1 MATKY
6 KAMTEADIEAM
17 VETKFNERFKAVYK
31 ASGANPGTAP
41 TGPNGLFNTP
51 GLDPAISTTYVPPLG
66 VEDYLEKAGHVRTS
80 QYTNP
85 VFGIITGQT
94 GSTGSEPTAPCDENV
109 PVAGSLRLTQQVWP
123 FGEMTMKSQVIRMD
137 NMGELINRGSPVDLN
152 LLNNPFNTEVST
164 QLSNQTPDSM
174 FRSTVA
180 KLTTELANDFK
191 RRYSS
196 MIWTGNPTNTAS
208 SSGGYIE
215 YNGLNKIVNTG
226 YQDAISGTASPAAD
240 SLVLSFANG
249 IVQND
254 ALHIV
259 RLFVEATRDRRALAE
274 MVQFGPVVH
283 AWVMRRQLFLAL
295 TEVWP
300 CAYYTYRCYVQ
311 SPTGNATA
319 FMDAGTQVAMRD
331 AMRAGQYLLIDGTQV
346 PVIIDN
352 TMEELNVGAGN
363 FQSSAYLV
371 PLAAPGQFS
380 ETNGMLSYME
390 YFDYRGPYGMQ
401 SALGTMAPDQIYK
414 VSGDGRFVM
423 MLLSPQSFCR
433 QILMRTRK
441 RLIMRTPFLAGRI
454 DNIRYNVYVHERD
467 PQPNTSFWVD
477 GGNSSFPGQSFVSN
491 FSA

>member
-6 KAMTEADIEAM
+6 KAMTEADIEQL
-17 VETKFNERFKAVYK
+17 VETKFNERFKAAYK

-51 GLDPAISTTYVPPLG
+51 GLDPNITTTYIPPVG
-66 VEDYLEKAGHVRTS
+66 VEGYLESAGHVRTS

-85 VFGIITGQT
+85 VFGIITGQSA
-94 GSTGSEPTAPCDENV
+94 STGSEPTAPCDENV
-109 PVAGSLRLTQQVWP
+109 PVAGSLRLCQQVWP

-137 NMGELINRGSPVDLN
+137 NQGELINSGSPVGLS
-152 LLNNPFNTEVST
+152 LINNPFNTEQAS
-164 QLSNQTPDSM
+164 QLSQQTPESM

-196 MIWTGNPTNTAS
+196 MVWTGNPTNTS
-208 SSGGYIE
+208 GSSGGYIE
-215 YNGLNKIVNTG
+215 FSGLNKIINTG
-226 YQDAISGTASPAAD
+226 YQDAISGTSCNAAD
-240 SLVLSFANG
+240 SLVLNYGNA
-249 IVQND
+249 IVQNN
-254 ALHIV
+254 AVTIV
-259 RLFVEATRDRRALAE
+259 RNFVEATRDRRLLAE
-274 MVQFGPVVH
+274 QIQFGPVVH

-300 CAYYTYRCYVQ
+300 CAYYTYRCYAV
-311 SPTGNATA
+311 SPTSNATA
-319 FMDAGTQVAMRD
+319 FVDTNTQVAMRD

-363 FQSSAYLV
+363 FQSSAYLI
-371 PLAAPGQFS
+371 PLAAPGSFGD
-380 ETNGMLSYME
+380 TNGMLSYME
-390 YFDYRGPYGMQ
+390 YFDYRGPFGMQ

-441 RLIMRTPFLAGRI
+441 RFIMRTPFLAARI
-454 DNIRYNVYVHERD
+454 DNIRYNVYIHERD
-467 PQPNTSFWVD
+467 PQPNTSFWYD
-477 GGNSSFPGQSFVSN
+477 GGNSSFAGQSFLN
-491 FSA
+491 NN

>member
-1 MATKY
+1 
-6 KAMTEADIEAM
+6 MTEADIEQM
-17 VETKFNERFKAVYK
+17 VETKFNERFKAAYK

-41 TGPNGLFNTP
+41 TGANGLFNTP
-51 GLDPAISTTYVPPLG
+51 GLDPSITTTYIPPVG
-66 VEDYLEKAGHVRTS
+66 VEGYLESAGHVRTS
-80 QYTNP
+80 QFTNP
-85 VFGIITGQT
+85 VFGIITGQSA
-94 GSTGSEPTAPCDENV
+94 STGSEPTAPCDENV
-109 PVAGSLRLTQQVWP
+109 PVAGSLRLCQQVWP

-137 NMGELINRGSPVDLN
+137 NQGELINSGSPVGLS
-152 LLNNPFNTEVST
+152 LLNNPFNTEVAT
-164 QLSNQTPDSM
+164 QLTQQTPEAM
-174 FRSTVA
+174 FRSTTA

-191 RRYSS
+191 RRYAG
-196 MIWTGNPTNTAS
+196 MVWTGNPTNTS
-208 SSGGYIE
+208 GNSGGYIE
-215 YNGLNKIVNTG
+215 YSGLNKIINTG
-226 YQDAISGTASPAAD
+226 YQDAISGTSCNAAD
-240 SLVLSFANG
+240 SLVLNYGNA
-249 IVQND
+249 IVQNN
-254 ALHIV
+254 AVTIV
-259 RLFVEATRDRRALAE
+259 RNFVEATRDRRLLAE
-274 MVQFGPVVH
+274 QIQFGTVVH

-300 CAYYTYRCYVQ
+300 CAYYTYRCYAA

-319 FMDAGTQVAMRD
+319 FVDTNTQVAMRD

-380 ETNGMLSYME
+380 DTGGMLSYME

-401 SALGTMAPDQIYK
+401 SALGAMAPDQIYK

-441 RLIMRTPFLAGRI
+441 RFIMRTPFLAARI
-454 DNIRYNVYVHERD
+454 DNIRYNVYIHERD
-467 PQPNTSFWVD
+467 PQPNTSFWFD
-477 GGNSSFPGQSFVSN
+477 GGNSSFAGQSFLN
-491 FSA
+491 NN

>member
-6 KAMTEADIEAM
+6 KAMTEADIEQL
-17 VETKFNERFKAVYK
+17 VETKFNERFKASYK

-41 TGPNGLFNTP
+41 TGNNGLFNTP
-51 GLDPAISTTYVPPLG
+51 GLDPAITTTYIPPLG
-66 VEDYLEKAGHVRTS
+66 IEDYLEKAGHVRTS

-109 PVAGSLRLTQQVWP
+109 PVAGSLKLCQQVWP

-137 NMGELINRGSPVDLN
+137 NMGELINRGSPVDLR
-152 LLNNPFNTEVST
+152 LLNNPFSTDVST
-164 QLSNQTPDSM
+164 QLTQQTPDSM

-191 RRYSS
+191 RRYADLV
-196 MIWTGNPTNTAS
+196 WTGNPTNTAG

-215 YNGLNKIVNTG
+215 YNGLNKIINTG
-226 YQDAISGTASPAAD
+226 YRDAVSGTTCSAAD
-240 SLVLSFANG
+240 SLVLSFGNG
-249 IVQND
+249 IVQNN
-254 ALHIV
+254 AVTIV
-259 RLFVEATRDRRALAE
+259 RNFVEATRDRRLLAE
-274 MVQFGPVVH
+274 QIQFGPVVH

-300 CAYYTYRCYVQ
+300 CAYYTYRCYAA

-319 FMDAGTQVAMRD
+319 FVDTNTQVAMRD

-352 TMEELNVGAGN
+352 NMEELNVGAGN

-371 PLAAPGQFS
+371 PLAAPGSFS
-380 ETNGMLSYME
+380 ETGGMLSYME

-401 SALGTMAPDQIYK
+401 SALGDMAPDQIYK
-414 VSGDGRFVM
+414 VSGDGRFAM

-433 QILMRTRK
+433 QVLMRTRK
-441 RLIMRTPFLAGRI
+441 RLIMRTPFLAARI
-454 DNIRYNVYVHERD
+454 DDIRYNVYIHERD
-467 PQPNTSFWVD
+467 PQPGTSFFQDGGNTSFP
-477 GGNSSFPGQSFVSN
+477 GASFYSN
-491 FSA
+491 WAS

>member
-6 KAMTEADIEAM
+6 KAMTEADIEQL
-17 VETKFNERFKAVYK
+17 VETKFNERFKAAYK

-51 GLDPAISTTYVPPLG
+51 GLDPAITTTYIPPVG
-66 VEDYLEKAGHVRTS
+66 VEGYLESAGHVRTS

-85 VFGIITGQT
+85 VFGIITGQSA
-94 GSTGSEPTAPCDENV
+94 STGSEPTAPCDENV
-109 PVAGSLRLTQQVWP
+109 PVAGSLRLCQQVWP

-137 NMGELINRGSPVDLN
+137 NQGELINSGSPVGSSLI
-152 LLNNPFNTEVST
+152 NNPFNTEQAS
-164 QLSNQTPDSM
+164 QLSQQTPESM

-191 RRYSS
+191 RRYAG
-196 MIWTGNPTNTAS
+196 MVWTGNPTNTS
-208 SSGGYIE
+208 GSSGGYIE
-215 YNGLNKIVNTG
+215 FSGLNKIINTG
-226 YQDAISGTASPAAD
+226 YQDAISGTSCNAAD
-240 SLVLSFANG
+240 SLVLNYGNA
-249 IVQND
+249 IVQNN
-254 ALHIV
+254 ALTIV
-259 RLFVEATRDRRALAE
+259 RNFVEATRDRRLLAE
-274 MVQFGPVVH
+274 QIQFGPVVH

-300 CAYYTYRCYVQ
+300 CAYYTYRCYAV

-319 FMDAGTQVAMRD
+319 FVDTNTQVAMRD

-363 FQSSAYLV
+363 FQSSAYLM
-371 PLAAPGQFS
+371 PLAAPGQFGD
-380 ETNGMLSYME
+380 TGGMLSYME
-390 YFDYRGPYGMQ
+390 YFDYRGPFGMQ
-401 SALGTMAPDQIYK
+401 SSLGTMAPDQIYK

-441 RLIMRTPFLAGRI
+441 RFIMRTPFLAARI
-454 DNIRYNVYVHERD
+454 DNIRYNVYIHERD
-467 PQPNTSFWVD
+467 PQPNTSFWYD
-477 GGNSSFPGQSFVSN
+477 GGNSSFAGQSFLN
-491 FSA
+491 NN

>member
-1 MATKY
+1 VATKY
-6 KAMTEADIEAM
+6 KAMTEADIEQM
-17 VETKFNERFKAVYK
+17 VETKFNERFKAAYK

-51 GLDPAISTTYVPPLG
+51 GLDPNITTTYIPPVG
-66 VEDYLEKAGHVRTS
+66 VEGYLESAGHVRTS

-85 VFGIITGQT
+85 VFGIITGQSA
-94 GSTGSEPTAPCDENV
+94 STGSEPTAPCDENV
-109 PVAGSLRLTQQVWP
+109 PVAGSLRLCQQVWP

-137 NMGELINRGSPVDLN
+137 NQGELINSGSPVGLS
-152 LLNNPFNTEVST
+152 LINNPFNTEQAS
-164 QLSNQTPDSM
+164 QLSQQTPESM

-191 RRYSS
+191 RRYAG
-196 MIWTGNPTNTAS
+196 MVWTGNPTNTTG

-215 YNGLNKIVNTG
+215 FNGLNKIINTG
-226 YQDAISGTASPAAD
+226 YQDAISGTSCNAAD
-240 SLVLSFANG
+240 SLVLNYGNA
-249 IVQND
+249 IVQNN
-254 ALHIV
+254 AVTIV
-259 RLFVEATRDRRALAE
+259 RNFVEATRDRRLLAE
-274 MVQFGPVVH
+274 QIQFGPVVH

-300 CAYYTYRCYVQ
+300 CAYYTYRCYAA
-311 SPTGNATA
+311 SPLNNATA
-319 FMDAGTQVAMRD
+319 FVDTNTQVAMRD

-363 FQSSAYLV
+363 FQSSAYLM
-371 PLAAPGQFS
+371 PLAAPGSFGD
-380 ETNGMLSYME
+380 TNGMLSYME
-390 YFDYRGPYGMQ
+390 YFDYRGPFGMQ
-401 SALGTMAPDQIYK
+401 SSLGTMAPDQIYK

-441 RLIMRTPFLAGRI
+441 RLIMRTPFLAARI
-454 DNIRYNVYVHERD
+454 DSIRYNVYIHERD
-467 PQPNTSFWVD
+467 PQPNTSFWYD
-477 GGNSSFPGQSFVSN
+477 GGNSSFAGQSFLN
-491 FSA
+491 NN

>member
-1 MATKY
+1 MSTKY
-6 KAMTEADIEAM
+6 KAMTEADIEQM
-17 VETKFNERFKAVYK
+17 VETKFNERFKAAYK

-41 TGPNGLFNTP
+41 TGANGLFNTP
-51 GLDPAISTTYVPPLG
+51 GLDPSITTTYIPPVG
-66 VEDYLEKAGHVRTS
+66 VEGYLESAGHVRTS
-80 QYTNP
+80 QFTNP
-85 VFGIITGQT
+85 VFGIITGQSA
-94 GSTGSEPTAPCDENV
+94 STGSEPTAPCDENV
-109 PVAGSLRLTQQVWP
+109 PVAGSLRLCQQVWP

-137 NMGELINRGSPVDLN
+137 NQGELINSGSPVGLS
-152 LLNNPFNTEVST
+152 LLNNPFNTEVAT
-164 QLSNQTPDSM
+164 QLTQQTPEAM
-174 FRSTVA
+174 FRSTTA

-191 RRYSS
+191 RRYAG
-196 MIWTGNPTNTAS
+196 MVWTGNPTNTS
-208 SSGGYIE
+208 GNSGGYIE
-215 YNGLNKIVNTG
+215 YSGLNKIINTG
-226 YQDAISGTASPAAD
+226 YQDAISGTSCNAAD
-240 SLVLSFANG
+240 SLVLNYGNA
-249 IVQND
+249 IVQNN
-254 ALHIV
+254 AVTIV
-259 RLFVEATRDRRALAE
+259 RNFVEATRDRRLLAE
-274 MVQFGPVVH
+274 QIQFGTVVH

-300 CAYYTYRCYVQ
+300 CAYYTYRCYAA

-319 FMDAGTQVAMRD
+319 FVDTNTQVAMRD

-380 ETNGMLSYME
+380 DTGGMLSYME

-401 SALGTMAPDQIYK
+401 SALGAMAPDQIYK

-441 RLIMRTPFLAGRI
+441 RFIMRTPFLAARI
-454 DNIRYNVYVHERD
+454 DNIRYNVYIHERD
-467 PQPNTSFWVD
+467 PQPNTSFWFD
-477 GGNSSFPGQSFVSN
+477 GGNSSFAGQSFLN
-491 FSA
+491 NN